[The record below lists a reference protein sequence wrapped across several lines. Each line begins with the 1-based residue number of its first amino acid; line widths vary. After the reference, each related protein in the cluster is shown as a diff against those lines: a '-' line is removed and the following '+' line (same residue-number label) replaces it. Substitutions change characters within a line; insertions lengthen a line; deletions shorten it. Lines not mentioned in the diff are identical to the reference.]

1 MHKLGI
7 TDASFLYMESPS
19 NPMNIGSVQLLDVP
33 QRDGFFNE
41 LKLYLADR
49 VRAIPFMCKRLKSTP
64 FTLDQPVW
72 VDDRRLRSTT
82 TSRVSCSAR
91 RARGCSSKR
100 WSRGCTKRRC
110 RATGRCGRS
119 TTSKVS
125 RPVRSRGSA
134 STTTRA
140 STVWPVR
147 ASSTSCSRAMPQ
159 TDPPVG
165 RRLRRRARARRARP
179 RIRRG
184 ALVVRSGFQLDVAHR
199 CAA

>member
-72 VDDRRLRSTT
+72 VDDPTFAIDNHVT
-82 TSRVSCSAR
+82 AR
-91 RARGCSSKR
+91 RARRARYLAATRSDGGAAARNTVAARQAVVGVLLHRRTRDRDR
-100 WSRGCTKRRC
+100 W
-110 RATGRCGRS
+110 
-119 TTSKVS
+119 
-125 RPVRSRGSA
+125 RGSA
-134 STTTRA
+134 SITTRA
-140 STVWPVR
+140 STAWPGR
-147 ASSTSCSRAMPQ
+147 RSSTCCSRGIPRSIRRSRRRRPPNRSPARWISCS
-159 TDPPVG
+159 T
-165 RRLRRRARARRARP
+165 P
-179 RIRRG
+179 RDR
-184 ALVVRSGFQLDVAHR
+184 
-199 CAA
+199 